1 MSKPSGM
8 FFHESEAI
16 ARKHQDLARLIEQI
30 DSRIANICSAA
41 PLRPNDFASALGAE
55 GNQVV
60 SVFELLEKDGV
71 LTTAEMVECGRCEQ
85 LMAASDFRQAISD
98 EDDFD
103 CTGCGHRIHPRTEP
117 IVIFRLTSQAV
128 DRNKAEAKLQAERR
142 NRAEAGL
149 SDGDPLGERAQDVL
163 VAMLRLKALDSD
175 SRKSTEAIATEAFG
189 KGYDANSLKNVMTEL
204 NNRGLIDSKMG
215 RNGGCWLKE
224 RGLARAIKLSDGG
237 NS

>member
-1 MSKPSGM
+1 M
-8 FFHESEAI
+8 FFYESEAI
-16 ARKHQDLARLIEQI
+16 ARKHQDLARLIEQV
-30 DSRIANICSAA
+30 DSRIAKIGSAA
-41 PLRPNDFASALGAE
+41 PLRPNDFASALGAD
-55 GNQVV
+55 GNQVA

-71 LTTAEMVECGRCEQ
+71 LTTAEMVECGRCER
-85 LMAASDFRQAISD
+85 LMAASDFHQAISD

-103 CTGCGHRIHPRTEP
+103 CTGCGHRIHPKTRP
-117 IVIFRLTSQAV
+117 IVVFRLTSESV
-128 DRNKAEAKLQAERR
+128 ERTKADAKLQAEKR
-142 NRAEAGL
+142 NTAEAGH

-175 SRKSTEAIATEAFG
+175 SRQSTEAIATEAFG

-215 RNGGCWLKE
+215 RNGGCWLQK
-224 RGLARAIKLSDGG
+224 RGLARANKLSGGG

>member
-1 MSKPSGM
+1 
-8 FFHESEAI
+8 
-16 ARKHQDLARLIEQI
+16 LARLIEQV
-30 DSRIANICSAA
+30 DSRIAKIGSAS

-55 GNQVV
+55 GNQVL
-60 SVFELLEKDGV
+60 SVFELLEKEGV
-71 LTTAEMVECGRCEQ
+71 LTTAEMVECGLCER
-85 LMAASDFRQAISD
+85 LMAASDFHQAISD

-103 CTGCGHRIHPRTEP
+103 CTGCGHRIHPKTRP
-117 IVIFRLTSQAV
+117 IVVFRLTSESV
-128 DRNKAEAKLQAERR
+128 ERTKADAKLQAE
-142 NRAEAGL
+142 NRYTAVADQ

-204 NNRGLIDSKMG
+204 NNRGLIDSKVG
-215 RNGGCWLKE
+215 RNGGCWLEK
-224 RGLARAIKLSDGG
+224 RGLARANKLSGGG